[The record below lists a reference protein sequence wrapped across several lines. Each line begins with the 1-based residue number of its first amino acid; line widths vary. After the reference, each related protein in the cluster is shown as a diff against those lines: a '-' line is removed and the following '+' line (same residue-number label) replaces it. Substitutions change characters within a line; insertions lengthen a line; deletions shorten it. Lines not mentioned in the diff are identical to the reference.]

1 MQILSKRFFPKAATL
16 LVAAFLSCLL
26 LLVPDSPEAA
36 ARRSQ
41 AAPAFKAFSL
51 DGKLISTENLLGNV
65 VLLDFWATWCP
76 PCRESIPYL
85 KNLHNRYADQGLKI
99 VGMSMDDG
107 GARIVKSYVEKQKIP
122 YQIVMASNKVAAD
135 YGVRALPVLYL
146 IDKQGQVREF
156 FMGFSDQA
164 GKVIEAQIRQL
175 LAE

>member
-1 MQILSKRFFPKAATL
+1 MQIINKRFSPKAATL

-26 LLVPDSPEAA
+26 LLVPDNLEAA
-36 ARRSQ
+36 AQRNQ

-51 DGKLISTENLLGNV
+51 DGKLISTENLRGNV

-85 KNLHNRYADQGLKI
+85 TSLHNRYASQGLNI

-107 GARIVKSYVEKQKIP
+107 GAWIVKNYVARQKIP
-122 YQIVMASNKVAAD
+122 YQVAMASNKVAAD

-146 IDKQGQVREF
+146 IDKQGLVREF